1 MRTEK
6 RKVNE
11 LRFYPNNPRK
21 IDKRTFEKLMNSIK
35 EFGNVEPLVINPNNE
50 VIGGNQRLKVL
61 RELGINEVDVVIV
74 DLPKSKEKALNLALN
89 RIQGEW
95 DEDLLKSFIE
105 GIESVDLELTGFDI
119 EEIREIDDTGI
130 EATDDGYEPEK
141 DITTNIK
148 PGDVYQLGR
157 HRLVCGDALNF
168 EDVSKLTKDRV
179 VSVVFCDPPYNIG
192 LNYYNGITA
201 KKKYSPQGFRDDNKS
216 YEEYKEFIHKSIANA
231 LRISKRDVHI
241 FYWCDQKYIGLIQ
254 NLYNEMGIEIK
265 RVALWIKNHITP
277 TPQVAFN
284 KCYEPCIYGTVGKPK
299 LNDKVLNLTEILNK
313 DVMLEDIVEN
323 LFSIIDIWPEP
334 REDVLGYMHPTQKP
348 VTVYERPLKRVSFE
362 GDIVLDLFGG
372 SGSLL
377 MACEQLNRTAYV
389 MEIDPYY
396 CQVIIDRWEKFTSD
410 KAVRLDGE

>member
-1 MRTEK
+1 MEIEK

-11 LRFYPNNPRK
+11 LKYYPGNPRK
-21 IDKRTFEKLMNSIK
+21 IDKRMFEKLINSIK
-35 EFGNVEPLVINPNNE
+35 EFGNVEPLVINLNNE
-50 VIGGNQRLKVL
+50 VIGGNQRLRAL

-89 RIQGEW
+89 KIQGEW

-105 GIESVDLELTGFDI
+105 GIEPIDLELTGFDI

-130 EATDDGYEPEK
+130 EATDDGYESEE
-141 DITTNIK
+141 DTTTNIK
-148 PGDVYQLGR
+148 LGDVYQLGR
-157 HRLVCGDALNF
+157 HKLVCGDALNF
-168 EDVSKLTKDRV
+168 EDVGKLAKDRV

-192 LNYYNGITA
+192 LNYRNGVHT
-201 KKKYSPQGFRDDNKS
+201 KEKYSPQGFNNDNKPYES
-216 YEEYKEFIHKSIANA
+216 YRDFIHKSLINA
-231 LRISKRDVHI
+231 LRLTKKDAHI
-241 FYWCDQKYIGLIQ
+241 FYWCDQKYIGMMQ
-254 NLYNEMGIEIK
+254 ELYKELGIDFK
-265 RVALWIKNHITP
+265 RITLWIKNNFTP

-284 KCYEPCIYGTVGKPK
+284 KCYEPCVYGTTGNPK
-299 LNDKVLNLTEILNK
+299 INEKIFKITEIMNK
-313 DVMLEDIVEN
+313 GVTPDDIVKN

-334 REDVLGYMHPTQKP
+334 REDVLEYVHPTQKP

-377 MACEQLNRTAYV
+377 IACEQLNRTAYV

-396 CQVIIDRWEKFTSD
+396 CQVIINRWEQFTGN
-410 KAVRLDGE
+410 KAVRLNGD